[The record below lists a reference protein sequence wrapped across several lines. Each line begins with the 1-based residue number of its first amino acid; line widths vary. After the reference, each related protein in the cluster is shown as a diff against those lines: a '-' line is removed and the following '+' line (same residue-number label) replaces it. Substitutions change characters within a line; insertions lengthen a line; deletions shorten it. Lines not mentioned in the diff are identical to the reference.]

1 MIAGTD
7 PKLCKYGGMQG
18 YGPRVLLH
26 AKRDNTD
33 YYFSVAWLVSV
44 IDWEQ
49 CNELYFEEEVGSEGL
64 VCGVG

>member
-7 PKLCKYGGMQG
+7 LSFANTGVCRG
-18 YGPRVLLH
+18 YGPRVLVH

-49 CNELYFEEEVGSEGL
+49 CNELYFKEEVGSEGL
-64 VCGVG
+64 RYGMG